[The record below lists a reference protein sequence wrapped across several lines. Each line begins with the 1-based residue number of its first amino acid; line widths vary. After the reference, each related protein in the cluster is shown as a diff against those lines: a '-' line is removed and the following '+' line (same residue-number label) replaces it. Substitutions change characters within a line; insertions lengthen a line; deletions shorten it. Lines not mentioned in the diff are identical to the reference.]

1 MAGMILKICLLA
13 FVFGFQDCKS
23 PAAKPGEPTKKER
36 NNAQQT
42 PTAAG
47 NKQPANARQG
57 KTKMENTEEKNV
69 PALEVSLNQQ
79 NKVLTLEYKVKNT
92 TGKTIYLFNVLY
104 EWDAKGQPIPAPQGV
119 YASLN
124 EENVLHLAKEIPPV
138 PSIKSVEVRRIPY
151 VTKLEA
157 GAEYKE
163 KVDLKIPIEEYNP
176 YFPKQPD
183 SATQP
188 ATAESVYFTIQFI
201 RESDELEVKPTKLEN
216 AFSVWHPDLFG
227 NIETLRSND
236 KPIAVPVNQRTDTFE
251 EI

>member
-1 MAGMILKICLLA
+1 MILKICLLA
-13 FVFGFQDCKS
+13 FVFSFQDCRN
-23 PAAKPGEPTKKER
+23 PAAKPVEPTKKE
-36 NNAQQT
+36 NINAQ
-42 PTAAG
+42 PPAVNG
-47 NKQPANARQG
+47 NKQPAKVRQG
-57 KTKMENTEEKNV
+57 ETKMENTEEKNI

-79 NKVLTLEYKVKNT
+79 GSVLSLEYKVKNT

-104 EWDAKGQPIPAPQGV
+104 EWDAKGQPVPAAQGV

-124 EENVLHLAKEIPPV
+124 ENGVLHLAKEIPPA

-151 VTKLEA
+151 VTKIEA
-157 GAEYKE
+157 GAEFKE

-183 SATQP
+183 SKTEVQ
-188 ATAESVYFTIQFI
+188 TAESVYFTIQFI
-201 RESDELEVKPTKLEN
+201 RESDELEVKPTKFEN

-227 NIETLRSND
+227 NVETLRSKD